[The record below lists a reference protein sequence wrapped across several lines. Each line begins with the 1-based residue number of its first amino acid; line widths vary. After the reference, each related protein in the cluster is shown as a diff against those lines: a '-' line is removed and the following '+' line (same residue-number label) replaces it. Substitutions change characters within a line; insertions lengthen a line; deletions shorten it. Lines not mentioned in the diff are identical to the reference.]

1 MMRKQSRSPCS
12 SSSSAAVVSLCKVL
26 LMVLALIC
34 TLETV
39 SVEGGRVAAAAL
51 VGGGVPLNPRYP
63 AIPEEPYIGR
73 RGDPYTG
80 RGGEPYTRPGRGCT
94 VAYGCYGGPPAAKP

>member
-1 MMRKQSRSPCS
+1 MMRKQSCSPCS

-39 SVEGGRVAAAAL
+39 SVEGGR
-51 VGGGVPLNPRYP
+51 
-63 AIPEEPYIGR
+63 

>member
-12 SSSSAAVVSLCKVL
+12 SSSAAAVMSLCKVL

-51 VGGGVPLNPRYP
+51 VGGGGPLNPLIP
-63 AIPEEPYIGR
+63 AEPYIGR
-73 RGDPYTG
+73 GGDPYRG
-80 RGGEPYTRPGRGCT
+80 RGRGCT
-94 VAYGCYGGPPAAKP
+94 VPYGCYGGPPAAKP

>member
-39 SVEGGRVAAAAL
+39 SVEGDSLKSIWEDDALQRVL
-51 VGGGVPLNPRYP
+51 IRDVTYYQRYP
-63 AIPEEPYIGR
+63 DTAA
-73 RGDPYTG
+73 DP
-80 RGGEPYTRPGRGCT
+80 RISI
-94 VAYGCYGGPPAAKP
+94 